1 MKIERKF
8 GHLFIQIWITV
19 IKTNSISSRN
29 DFYKCLALM
38 AVAQQGKNVD
48 ERFLDNYINRG
59 RK

>member
-1 MKIERKF
+1 M
-8 GHLFIQIWITV
+8 
-19 IKTNSISSRN
+19 SSRN